1 VVGEF
6 DSRELHNLGQSLGLD
21 NITRDLLDDGTLK
34 RYIDD
39 FSVTGLASNP
49 TIFEHAISKN
59 KSYDPEI
66 IQLAGTGIS
75 GEQLFFELAS
85 IRCDL
90 SMCLEIFRVW
100 KNGCGFDSKEK
111 ARNPN

>member
-90 SMCLEIFRVW
+90 SMC
-100 KNGCGFDSKEK
+100 
-111 ARNPN
+111 